1 MRIAVASQGRELEDM
16 VEPRFGRAPCF
27 LLIDTDTDSVTVI
40 SNEDNV
46 QATQGA
52 GVQAAETVVS
62 HGVDIVVS
70 GNIGPKA
77 FAALKAAGVK
87 AVLWADGTVAEAV
100 ELLKDERLKP
110 IQSANVEG
118 HWR

>member
-1 MRIAVASQGRELEDM
+1 MKIAFASQGRELEAL
-16 VEPRFGRAPCF
+16 VEPRFGRAPNF
-27 LLIDTDTDSVTVI
+27 IIVDTDTDSVAVV

-46 QATQGA
+46 QTAQGA
-52 GVQAAETVVS
+52 GVKAAEIVVG

-77 FAALKAAGVK
+77 YAALSAAGVK

-100 ELLKDERLKP
+100 ELLKQERLSP
-110 IQSANVEG
+110 IKSANVEG
-118 HWR
+118 HWQ